1 MSYEDINYI
10 KENFKE
16 LAPDRKF
23 MATERH
29 EVIEYGVPVLDY
41 PTIDSVRERLS
52 EFIEEF
58 KKTERMQEWV
68 KRTVGRRI
76 LFCPKHKCWHVI
88 VVVERHGLNQAQI
101 GSYFDW
107 TKKSALKQVLR

>member
-58 KKTERMQEWV
+58 KKQKEC
-68 KRTVGRRI
+68 KN
-76 LFCPKHKCWHVI
+76 
-88 VVVERHGLNQAQI
+88 GLNEQLGAAFCFAPSTNA
-101 GSYFDW
+101 GTLLLLSKD
-107 TKKSALKQVLR
+107 TV